1 MAKPARIHFTQDGI
15 ILSAG
20 YSSDFAGF
28 PYSQPLPA
36 DFLFTYS
43 AGKYRV
49 RFVGSG
55 IEVYEVKGWTPPHG
69 AAYSGDN
76 PIED

>member
-1 MAKPARIHFTQDGI
+1 MGKTARIHFTQDGT

-28 PYSQPLPA
+28 PYTQPLPA
-36 DFLFTYS
+36 DFLFAYP

-55 IEVYEVKGWTPPHG
+55 IEVYEVQDWTPPQG
-69 AAYSGDN
+69 ATYGGDN
-76 PIED
+76 SIED